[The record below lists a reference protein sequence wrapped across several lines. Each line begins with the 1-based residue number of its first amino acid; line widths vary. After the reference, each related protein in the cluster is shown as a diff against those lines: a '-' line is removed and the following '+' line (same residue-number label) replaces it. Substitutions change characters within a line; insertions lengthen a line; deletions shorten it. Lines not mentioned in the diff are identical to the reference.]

1 MPAEGL
7 EIRKIFIALSERER
21 EAQKKKRDTT
31 YKIYAEMSLHFYKIF
46 RFIGIVCC

>member
-31 YKIYAEMSLHFYKIF
+31 YKIYIF
-46 RFIGIVCC
+46 IKSFDLLELFVVDQII